1 MDTKHEALDVAFH
14 IEHGAPYD
22 EAQIVA
28 LLRRQHARIEELER
42 ALGQASFCIRE
53 LLPGNKD
60 GEYTLSIINRA
71 LLTKKD

>member
-1 MDTKHEALDVAFH
+1 MNKKPAAYAAADVLDKAG
-14 IEHGAPYD
+14 IPTAAD
-22 EAQIVA
+22 

-53 LLPGNKD
+53 LLRGNKD
-60 GEYTLSIINRA
+60 GEYTLSIIDRA